1 MPEVEVTNTWQ
12 NLSFNELGAVKD
24 QKIAEL
30 DAYFKSHT
38 KGVGPAAQIDMDAD
52 EVNIVRVKNQ
62 EITDITKRWEQLRE
76 MNEIFK
82 KTVDSHTKNNTPERK
97 APYIVDYD
105 GDGHRGGSVKSL
117 GEMFTDT
124 NAYKSHRGLHDSG
137 NYEYRATLGETLNA
151 VEMKTLMTTSAGF
164 APDNGRTAKLVP
176 FALRRPTVGDLIPTD
191 PTTLT
196 TIKYMEET
204 TWGTATTNANPA
216 AAVAEGDAKPE
227 AELEWTE
234 QSAEVEKIAVWIPVT
249 TEQLEDVPGIQGI
262 INNRLSMMLQLKEED
277 YLLTG
282 TGVSPQIEG
291 FLVKTGVLT
300 QAAGGDTNI
309 DALYRGMTKVRV
321 SGFAEPTAVV
331 VHPNNWT
338 PIRLAKTLDGQ
349 YIWGHPS
356 DPGPER
362 IFGKSVIVTQ
372 AITANT
378 ALTGD
383 FQLYSHISRKKG
395 ITVIVGT
402 IGNQLIEN
410 KKTIVA
416 EMRESLEIFRASA
429 FCKITGLGTT

>member
-1 MPEVEVTNTWQ
+1 MSTNTEVKTWE
-12 NLSFNELGAVKD
+12 NLSFNELGAFKD

-30 DAYFKSHT
+30 DTYFKSHT
-38 KGVGPAAQIDMDAD
+38 KDGQIVMDAD
-52 EVNIVRVKNQ
+52 ELEIARAKNK
-62 EITDITKRWEQLRE
+62 EITDATKRWEQLRE
-76 MNEIFK
+76 ATEMFQ
-82 KTVDSHTKNNTPERK
+82 KTVEAHSKINTVNRQ
-97 APYIVDYD
+97 APFIVSD
-105 GDGHRGGSVKSL
+105 GNGQFQQQGAVKSL
-117 GEMFTDT
+117 GEMFTET
-124 NAYKSHRGLHDSG
+124 NAYKAHKGLHDSG
-137 NYEYRATLGETLNA
+137 NYEYRAALGENLSA
-151 VEMKTLMTTSAGF
+151 AEMKTLMMTSAGF
-164 APDNGRTAKLVP
+164 APPNDRTAKLVP

-196 TIKYMEET
+196 TVKYMEET
-204 TWGTATTNANPA
+204 TWGTASTNANPA

-249 TEQLEDVPGIQGI
+249 TEQLEDVPGIQGV

-282 TGVSPQIEG
+282 TGISPQIEG
-291 FLVKTGVLT
+291 FLVKSGVLT
-300 QAAGGDTNI
+300 QAAAGDTNI
-309 DALYRGMTKVRV
+309 DAIYRGMTKVRV

-338 PIRLAKTLDGQ
+338 PIRLAKTLDGL

-362 IFGKSVIVTQ
+362 IFGKSVVVTQ

-383 FQLYSHISRKKG
+383 FQLYSHISRRKG
-395 ITVIVGT
+395 ITIIVGT

-416 EMRESLEIFRASA
+416 EMRESLEIYRASA
-429 FCKITGLGTT
+429 FCKVTGLGV